1 MVLMGLH
8 CHASSSQ
15 VAEGGAAP
23 VLVLGFLIVEASPDT
38 EVGLWGAGVQ

>member
-1 MVLMGLH
+1 MVLGLH
-8 CHASSSQ
+8 CHAGSSL

-38 EVGLWGAGVQ
+38 ELGLWGAGVQ